1 MSKPSDLSSDLPDR
15 DEIEAVAAVWLSLRD
30 RGMSSAETTEF
41 MRWLQQD
48 PAHAAAFAD
57 LESAWRDVGRLA
69 VVRSDADSPPDR
81 DLLAPRPRP
90 RRRRGPF
97 VAALAAAAAVAVGI
111 FIGHEATIT
120 RATAVTTV
128 GSFQKIDLPDGSVV
142 QLNTDSALDFE
153 FSGKTRQVRLRR
165 GEAHF
170 EVAKDPSRPFFVS
183 AGGISVRAIGTAFN
197 IRLRGADVEVLVT
210 EGRIG
215 VRSAES
221 KKKREEPAA
230 AAALEL
236 SAGEITLVPQAQ
248 VAAAKVTEIAAPQ
261 VRRTLA
267 WQERRIEFDALPL
280 ADVVEEF
287 NRYNRCKLVIT
298 EPALARKVFTGTFR
312 ADGYQAFVRILEDTF
327 GVRAD
332 RRTDEI
338 RLQSRR

>member
-267 WQERRIEFDALPL
+267 WQERRIEFDAMPL
-280 ADVVEEF
+280 ASVVAEF
-287 NRYNRCKLVIT
+287 NRYNRCRLVISDRT
-298 EPALARKVFTGTFR
+298 LAAKPFTGVFR
-312 ADGYQAFVRILEDTF
+312 ADEYQTFVRILETTF
-327 GVRAD
+327 GVRAE
-332 RRTDEI
+332 RRPDEI
-338 RLQSRR
+338 RLQPGR